1 MSINR
6 SRKLTVIMTAVAA
19 VAVVGLSSGASAQ
32 VTTTTTPSTAPSTAP
47 TTAPTTAPSTAPT
60 TAPSTAPTTAV
71 TAAMLMPKAG
81 TAAIVSG
88 EGRTIAADGTVTAA
102 KITDATAQQ
111 SILRVESTGTFKMD
125 IQTSTDV
132 KATVSGTSAVL
143 TMKAGGSVTLRVLG
157 LKPSS
162 TADVWVA
169 SSPVKVGTLTADLT
183 GVATG
188 AFTIPASLPNGTH
201 TIQIQGT
208 EGTTNALQAIAY
220 GFTSAGGTTTSTTVA
235 KGTNLPSSGPSTTM
249 LAVFAASM
257 LGALGIWSRRR
268 TA

>member
-1 MSINR
+1 
-6 SRKLTVIMTAVAA
+6 MTAVAA

-32 VTTTTTPSTAPSTAP
+32 VTTTTPS
-47 TTAPTTAPSTAPT
+47 

-71 TAAMLMPKAG
+71 TAAMLMPKSG

-157 LKPSS
+157 LKPST

-220 GFTSAGGTTTSTTVA
+220 GFTSDGGTTTSTTVA